1 MTRQEMEAMKVIR
14 RKALGMQCFTIED
27 LHEELQDIEL
37 SDIEK
42 DTALDYFLTSDT
54 VKKLGTNKYK
64 CTG

>member
-14 RKALGMQCFTIED
+14 RKALSMQCFTIED
-27 LHEELQDIEL
+27 LHEELQDIAL

-42 DTALDYFLTSDT
+42 DTALDYFLTSDI